1 MIGDLLPAAVAAVE
15 KLDDPPHVMLFPE
28 EEAVIARAADK
39 RRREFTTVRF
49 CARAALAVLGLPP
62 VPIVP
67 GPRGAP
73 GWPDGVVG
81 SMTHC
86 AGYRA
91 AALAHARDI
100 ATLGI
105 DAEVHEAL
113 PAGVLD
119 LVSLPAERA
128 RLRQLAAEEPGV
140 CWDRLLFSAKEAV
153 YKAWY
158 PLTRAWLDF
167 AEADVVLE
175 RSGEFTAT
183 LLVPA
188 PFAGSAGF
196 TDFAGFTGRWL
207 VRDGLMLTAIA
218 VPAGPAA
225 PGPAASGLAGS
236 GPAAPADPA
245 PAAE

>member
-1 MIGDLLPAAVAAVE
+1 VADRDRPDRPVIGDILPATVAAVE
-15 KLDDPPHVMLFPE
+15 RLDDPPDVVLFPE

-39 RRREFTTVRF
+39 RRREFTTVRY
-49 CARAALAVLGLPP
+49 CARAALGLLGLPP
-62 VPIVP
+62 SPIVP
-67 GPRGAP
+67 GQRGAP
-73 GWPDGVVG
+73 GWPEGVVG

-91 AALAHARDI
+91 AALAHVRDI

-119 LVSLPAERA
+119 LVSLPAERS
-128 RLRQLAAEEPGV
+128 RLRQLAADEPGV
-140 CWDRLLFSAKEAV
+140 CWDRLLFSAKESV

-188 PFAGSAGF
+188 PV
-196 TDFAGFTGRWL
+196 TGFTGRWL

-218 VPAGPAA
+218 VPAAQ
-225 PGPAASGLAGS
+225 
-236 GPAAPADPA
+236 
-245 PAAE
+245 